1 MPVYD
6 QNLPTQ
12 ANMYYIKLDD
22 GGVSGTL
29 IGCNDSLVAASTVL
43 DSLFVSREE
52 TLAYVY
58 KLQLGG
64 KDQPAGTSTA
74 VTNNTLQLSSA
85 KVTDGKAML
94 AFSGTITL

>member
-6 QNLPTQ
+6 QSLPTQ

-29 IGCNDSLVAASTVL
+29 IGCNDSLVSASTVL

-64 KDQPAGTSTA
+64 KDQPA
-74 VTNNTLQLSSA
+74 
-85 KVTDGKAML
+85 
-94 AFSGTITL
+94 